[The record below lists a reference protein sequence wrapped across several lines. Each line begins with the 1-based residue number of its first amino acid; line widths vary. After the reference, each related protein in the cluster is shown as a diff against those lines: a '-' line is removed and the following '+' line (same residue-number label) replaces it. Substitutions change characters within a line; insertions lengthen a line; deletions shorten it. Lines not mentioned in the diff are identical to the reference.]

1 MKDRIN
7 QDKWLLLAIKAAR
20 EAGEKILDIYNQ
32 DFEVKF
38 KKDKSPLTLA
48 DQKANEIIE
57 SHLINSKI
65 PILSEE
71 GNQPEYEQ
79 RKNWDMLWIV
89 DPLDG
94 TKEFVKK
101 NGEFTVNIA
110 LVEKGIP
117 IIGVIFAPVKD
128 TLYYGSY
135 KGAFREINEKTIQL
149 PIKNKSQILYVVSSR
164 SHNTKETDEYFE
176 KLKKEK
182 GAIEILSIGSSLKFC
197 LVAEGSAD
205 IYPRFS
211 PTMEWDTAAGH
222 AIANYAGKKVIDL
235 VSKREITY
243 NRKNLKNNWFIAE

>member
-7 QDKWLLLAIKAAR
+7 QDKWLLLAIKAAKA
-20 EAGEKILDIYNQ
+20 AGEKILDIYNQ

-128 TLYYGSY
+128 MLYYGSY
-135 KGAFREINEKTIQL
+135 KGVFREINEKTIQL
-149 PIKNKSQILYVVSSR
+149 PIKNKSQILYVVASR

-205 IYPRFS
+205 RYPRFS

-243 NRKNLKNNWFIAE
+243 NRKNLKNNWFILE

>member
-7 QDKWLLLAIKAAR
+7 QDKWLLLAIKAAK

-32 DFEVKF
+32 NFEVKF

-57 SHLINSKI
+57 SHLIKSEI

-71 GNQPEYEQ
+71 SSQPEYNQ

-117 IIGVIFAPVKD
+117 IIGVIFVPVKD
-128 TLYYGSY
+128 ILYYGSY
-135 KGAFREINEKTIQL
+135 KGSFREINEKTIQL
-149 PIKNKSQILYVVSSR
+149 PTKNKSQILYVVASR
-164 SHNTKETDEYFE
+164 SHSSKETDEYFE

-182 GAIEILSIGSSLKFC
+182 GAIKILSIGSSLKFC

-243 NRKNLKNNWFIAE
+243 NRKNLKNNWFIVE

>member
-7 QDKWLLLAIKAAR
+7 QDKWLLLAIKAAKA
-20 EAGEKILDIYNQ
+20 AGEKILDIYNQ

-57 SHLINSKI
+57 SHLINSEI

-101 NGEFTVNIA
+101 NGEFTVNIS

-128 TLYYGSY
+128 ILYYGSY
-135 KGAFREINEKTIQL
+135 KGVFREINEKTIQL
-149 PIKNKSQILYVVSSR
+149 PTKNKSQILYVVASR

-243 NRKNLKNNWFIAE
+243 NRKNLKNNWFIVE

>member
-7 QDKWLLLAIKAAR
+7 QDKWLLLAIKAAKA
-20 EAGEKILDIYNQ
+20 AGEKILDIYNQ

-71 GNQPEYEQ
+71 GNQQEYEQ

-101 NGEFTVNIA
+101 NGEFTVNIS

-117 IIGVIFAPVKD
+117 IIGVIFAPVKGI
-128 TLYYGSY
+128 LYYGSY
-135 KGAFREINEKTIQL
+135 KGVFREINEKTIQL
-149 PIKNKSQILYVVSSR
+149 PIKNKSQILYVVASR

-235 VSKREITY
+235 VSKKEITY
-243 NRKNLKNNWFIAE
+243 NRKNLKNNWFIVE

>member
-7 QDKWLLLAIKAAR
+7 QDKWLLLAIKAAK

-32 DFEVKF
+32 NFEVKF

-57 SHLINSKI
+57 SHLIKSEI

-71 GNQPEYEQ
+71 SSQPEYNQ

-117 IIGVIFAPVKD
+117 IIGVIFVPVKD
-128 TLYYGSY
+128 ILYYGSY
-135 KGAFREINEKTIQL
+135 KGSFRESNEKIIQL

-243 NRKNLKNNWFIAE
+243 NRKNLKNNWFIVE

>member
-7 QDKWLLLAIKAAR
+7 QDKWLLLAIKAAKA
-20 EAGEKILDIYNQ
+20 AGEKILDIYNQ

-57 SHLINSKI
+57 SYLINSKI

-71 GNQPEYEQ
+71 GNQQEYEQ

-101 NGEFTVNIA
+101 NGEFTVNIS

-128 TLYYGSY
+128 ILYYGSY
-135 KGAFREINEKTIQL
+135 KGVFREINEKTIQL
-149 PIKNKSQILYVVSSR
+149 PIKNKSQILYVVASR

-235 VSKREITY
+235 VSKKEITY
-243 NRKNLKNNWFIAE
+243 NRKNLKNNWFIVE

>member
-7 QDKWLLLAIKAAR
+7 QDKWLLLAIKAAKA
-20 EAGEKILDIYNQ
+20 AGEKILDIYNQ

-48 DQKANEIIE
+48 DQKANEIIK

-79 RKNWDMLWIV
+79 RKNWDTLWIV

-135 KGAFREINEKTIQL
+135 KGAFREIN
-149 PIKNKSQILYVVSSR
+149 
-164 SHNTKETDEYFE
+164 
-176 KLKKEK
+176 
-182 GAIEILSIGSSLKFC
+182 
-197 LVAEGSAD
+197 
-205 IYPRFS
+205 
-211 PTMEWDTAAGH
+211 
-222 AIANYAGKKVIDL
+222 
-235 VSKREITY
+235 
-243 NRKNLKNNWFIAE
+243 

>member
-7 QDKWLLLAIKAAR
+7 QDKWLLLGIKAAK

-32 DFEVKF
+32 NFEVKF

-57 SHLINSKI
+57 SHLIKSEI

-71 GNQPEYEQ
+71 SSQPEYNQ

-117 IIGVIFAPVKD
+117 IIGVIFVPVKD
-128 TLYYGSY
+128 ILYYGSY
-135 KGAFREINEKTIQL
+135 KGSFREINEKTIQL
-149 PIKNKSQILYVVSSR
+149 PTKNKSQILYVVASR
-164 SHNTKETDEYFE
+164 SHSSKETDEYFE

-182 GAIEILSIGSSLKFC
+182 GAIKTLSIGSSLKFC
-197 LVAEGSAD
+197 LVDEGSAD

-243 NRKNLKNNWFIAE
+243 NRKNLKNNWFIVE

>member
-7 QDKWLLLAIKAAR
+7 QDKWLLLAIKAAKA
-20 EAGEKILDIYNQ
+20 AGEKILDIYNQ

-57 SHLINSKI
+57 SYLINSKI

-71 GNQPEYEQ
+71 GNQQEYEQ

-101 NGEFTVNIA
+101 NGEFTVNIS

-117 IIGVIFAPVKD
+117 IIGVIFAPVKGI
-128 TLYYGSY
+128 LYYGSY
-135 KGAFREINEKTIQL
+135 KGVFREINEKTIQL
-149 PIKNKSQILYVVSSR
+149 PIKNKSQILYVVASR

-235 VSKREITY
+235 VSKKEITY
-243 NRKNLKNNWFIAE
+243 NRKNLKNNWFIVE